1 MRRLIPDAASPRL
14 CALAILLVGTVR
26 ASAQERPSSPAES
39 GSRPSAS
46 ATTTATTAT
55 TTATTAATSTVP
67 ARAWYNYRPGTAWGP
82 GHTGRNPIVR
92 SRATATA
99 PVPVY
104 VSQSGWPKYRPSS
117 AWAGY
122 RHATV
127 AAPPAARQTPVYVSQ
142 SGWATYAPS
151 SAWAGYRPVS
161 GWQSY
166 EPAAAARPLNMRQAH
181 VPGPNPYA
189 DGLARNYYE
198 YGTGRPVPLAKPWLP
213 GSP

>member
-1 MRRLIPDAASPRL
+1 MRRLISHAASPWL
-14 CALAILLVGTVR
+14 SALAILLVGAR
-26 ASAQERPSSPAES
+26 ASAQERPSRPAES
-39 GSRPSAS
+39 GSPPSMS
-46 ATTTATTAT
+46 AAAATGTPGTTT
-55 TTATTAATSTVP
+55 SVP

-82 GHTGRNPIVR
+82 GHTGRAPVVR
-92 SRATATA
+92 SQA
-99 PVPVY
+99 PITSPAPVY

-122 RHATV
+122 AN
-127 AAPPAARQTPVYVSQ
+127 AAVVSPAPAREAPVYVSQ

-151 SAWAGYRPVS
+151 SAWAGYRPAA

-166 EPAAAARPLNMRQAH
+166 EPAASPRPLNMRQAH
-181 VPGPNPYA
+181 VPGPSPYA